1 MKSILFFSVLL
12 SSILQAQSDPCTSSL
27 GGGDDPAFIEIRI
40 NNTTFD
46 HLTYSSLTSYYH
58 SYPAT
63 GQTTASLVAGNSY
76 DIYTSTSSEAV
87 TAIWLDFNN
96 NGLFEDQE
104 YKLLTNSMITQNT
117 SSFSVPSSVPS
128 GSIRVRIRSRAYGS
142 SILASNACSSFGSG
156 ETRDY
161 VFQITN
167 NSLSTSETQKVKNIK
182 IYPNPAQDEINL
194 ESETKIDYVTISDFS
209 GREFLKKDIGK
220 VKSTLNIS
228 QLPKGN
234 YIVTIYSGGGVKSS
248 KFIKN

>member
-1 MKSILFFSVLL
+1 MKSILFFSILLGGVLK
-12 SSILQAQSDPCTSSL
+12 AQSNPCTSNL
-27 GGGDDPAFIEIRI
+27 GGADDPAFIEIRI

-58 SYPAT
+58 SYPAS

-87 TAIWLDFNN
+87 TGIWLDFNN
-96 NGLFEDQE
+96 NGLFEAEE

-117 SSFSVPSSVPS
+117 SSFSVPASVPS
-128 GSIRVRIRSRAYGS
+128 GSIKVRIRSRAYGS
-142 SILASNACSSFGSG
+142 SILATDACSTFGSG

-167 NSLSTSETQKVKNIK
+167 NSLSTSEIEKTKHFK
-182 IYPNPAQDEINL
+182 IYPNPAHDEINL
-194 ESETKIDYVTISDFS
+194 ESETRIDYITVTDFF
-209 GREFLKKDIGK
+209 GRELLKEEIGK
-220 VKSTLNIS
+220 MKNTLNIS
-228 QLPKGN
+228 RLSKGN
-234 YIVTIYSGGGVKSS
+234 YIINIFSGGKMQSS

>member
-12 SSILQAQSDPCTSSL
+12 SSILKAQSNPCTSSF

-58 SYPAT
+58 SYPAS
-63 GQTTASLVAGNSY
+63 GQTTATLVAGNSY

-87 TAIWLDFNN
+87 IAIWLDFNN
-96 NGLFEDQE
+96 NGLFEAQE

-117 SSFSVPSSVPS
+117 SSFSVPSSVLS
-128 GSIRVRIRSRAYGS
+128 GSIKVRIRSRAYGS
-142 SILASNACSSFGSG
+142 SILATDACSTFGSG

-161 VFQITN
+161 IFQITN
-167 NSLSTSETQKVKNIK
+167 NSLSISEAEKTKSFKM
-182 IYPNPAQDEINL
+182 YPNPAQDEINL
-194 ESETKIDYVTISDFS
+194 ESDTKIDYVTISDFS
-209 GREFLKKDIGK
+209 GRELLKKDIGN

-228 QLPKGN
+228 QLPEGN
-234 YIVTIYSGGGVKSS
+234 YMVTIYSGGEVKSS